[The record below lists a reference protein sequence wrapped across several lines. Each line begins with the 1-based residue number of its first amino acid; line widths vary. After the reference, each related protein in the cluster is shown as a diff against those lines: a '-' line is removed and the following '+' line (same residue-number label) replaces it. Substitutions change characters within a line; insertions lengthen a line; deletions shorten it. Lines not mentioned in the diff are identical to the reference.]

1 MTLWLRFLTSR
12 SSFAMLVIIAIA
24 SVIANTGWRV
34 VMNNFAVDT
43 VGMTGADVGALQSVR
58 EIPGLLS
65 FTVLFLLFIASEQR
79 VAVLSV
85 ATLGLGVAV
94 TGYLP
99 SIYGFYFSTTIMSI
113 GFHYLE
119 AVNKSLSTQLLATE
133 NFSESMGK
141 IRSAASFFSMV
152 TFLGIMVA
160 SYLFDVSDKVI
171 FFTCGLICFSLAAY
185 LVTFQDTSTEVK
197 QHTKLII
204 RREYTTYYILTF
216 LSGARRQIFVA
227 FAGLLMVTKFQY
239 SISMMAALFMVS
251 SLAATLALPYVGR
264 FIDRVGE
271 RLALIIEYAA
281 LVLVFLSYAFVDDHY
296 AAAGLYVIDSIIFS
310 FALALNT
317 YFKKT
322 IREDEVAS
330 TASLSFTINHIA
342 AVFLPFLLGIIW
354 MSGYQ
359 WVFVTGS
366 VIALISLFV
375 SLTMGTQLHQ
385 WINGFDRLQ
394 KQ

>member
-79 VAVLSV
+79 VAILSV

-133 NFSESMGK
+133 SFSESMGK
-141 IRSAASFFSMV
+141 IRSAASLFSMV

-171 FFTCGLICFSLAAY
+171 FFTCGLICFSLAVY
-185 LVTFQDTSTEVK
+185 LITFRDTPTEVK
-197 QHTKLII
+197 QHTKLVI

-227 FAGLLMVTKFQY
+227 FAGLLMVTKFHY
-239 SISMMAALFMVS
+239 TIAMMAALFMVS

>member
-1 MTLWLRFLTSR
+1 
-12 SSFAMLVIIAIA
+12 
-24 SVIANTGWRV
+24 
-34 VMNNFAVDT
+34 MNNFAVDT
-43 VGMTGADVGALQSVR
+43 VGMTGADVGVLQSVR

-85 ATLGLGVAV
+85 AILGLGVAV

-152 TFLGIMVA
+152 TFLCIMVA
-160 SYLFDVSDKVI
+160 SYLFDVSDKAI
-171 FFTCGLICFSLAAY
+171 FFTCGVICFWLAVY
-185 LVTFQDTSTEVK
+185 LVTFKNTHTEVK
-197 QHTKLII
+197 QHTKLIV

-227 FAGLLMVTKFQY
+227 FAGLLMVTKFHY
-239 SISMMAALFMVS
+239 TIAMMATLFMVS

-271 RLALIIEYAA
+271 RQALIIEYAA

-310 FALALNT
+310 FAIALNT

-359 WVFVTGS
+359 WVFVSGA
-366 VIALISLFV
+366 VIALISLLV

-385 WINGFDRLQ
+385 RINGFDKLQ

>member
-1 MTLWLRFLTSR
+1 
-12 SSFAMLVIIAIA
+12 
-24 SVIANTGWRV
+24 
-34 VMNNFAVDT
+34 MNNFAVDT

>member
-1 MTLWLRFLTSR
+1 
-12 SSFAMLVIIAIA
+12 MLVIIAIA

-43 VGMTGADVGALQSVR
+43 VGMTGADVGVLQSVR

-141 IRSAASFFSMV
+141 IRSAASLFSMV

-171 FFTCGLICFSLAAY
+171 FFTCGLICFSMAVY
-185 LVTFQDTSTEVK
+185 LITFRDSPTEVK
-197 QHTKLII
+197 QHTKLVI

-227 FAGLLMVTKFQY
+227 FAGLLMVTKFHY
-239 SISMMAALFMVS
+239 TVPMMAALFMVS

-264 FIDRVGE
+264 LIDRVGE
-271 RLALIIEYAA
+271 KLALIIEYAA

-296 AAAGLYVIDSIIFS
+296 AAAGLYVVDSIIFS
-310 FALALNT
+310 FAIALNA

-359 WVFVTGS
+359 WVFVTGA
-366 VIALISLFV
+366 VIALISLSV
-375 SLTMGTQLHQ
+375 SLTMGTELHLR
-385 WINGFDRLQ
+385 INGFHKLQ
-394 KQ
+394 NQ